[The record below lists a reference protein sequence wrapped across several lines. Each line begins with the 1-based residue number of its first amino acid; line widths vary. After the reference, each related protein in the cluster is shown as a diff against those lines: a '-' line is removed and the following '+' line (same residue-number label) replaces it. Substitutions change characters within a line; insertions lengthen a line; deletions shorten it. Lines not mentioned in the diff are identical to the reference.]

1 MGEFSL
7 ENDLGIPIKE
17 AKSYIES
24 YLANYPSITEYFE
37 KTNEDAYANGYVETM
52 FGRRR
57 YIPELKSSN
66 KNLKAFGE
74 RIARNSPIQGSAA
87 DIIKVAMINVRNR
100 FNKECPEARIILQV
114 HDELL
119 VEAPESKKDLALE
132 ILTEEMRNAVS
143 LKVTL
148 LAEAGFGENWYE
160 CK

>member
-1 MGEFSL
+1 
-7 ENDLGIPIKE
+7 
-17 AKSYIES
+17 
-24 YLANYPSITEYFE
+24 
-37 KTNEDAYANGYVETM
+37 M

-57 YIPELKSSN
+57 YIPELRSSN

-100 FNKECPEARIILQV
+100 FLRECPEAKIILQV

-119 VEAPESKKDLALE
+119 VEAPETKKDVALT
-132 ILTEEMRNAVS
+132 ILTEEMENAVS
-143 LKVTL
+143 LKVILST
-148 LAEAGFGENWYE
+148 ESGFGENWYE